1 MPGGDFSLPRLQTS
15 RSRYSH
21 AVYSINDARTLT
33 LGRAANCFHS
43 RCKVP
48 GPFPNQSINAT
59 IMIFTAPS
67 FVPSLPDPLPLQETI
82 GDFCLTERL
91 AKVCAQGSAEKQ
103 PVPFV
108 EAATDRSW
116 TTDAISTRVGQLSR
130 ALCSAWNITP
140 GQKWHKQVAIL
151 ASNCVRLPLLQ
162 ISPTDT

>member
-1 MPGGDFSLPRLQTS
+1 MPLLPATPSNESQPPQS
-15 RSRYSH
+15 RD
-21 AVYSINDARTLT
+21 YSINDAPTLA
-33 LGRAANCFHS
+33 LGQAANCFHS
-43 RCKVP
+43 VAKFSVLSQT
-48 GPFPNQSINAT
+48 NSINAT
-59 IMIFTAPS
+59 IMIFTAPP

-91 AKVCAQGSAEKQ
+91 AKVYVQGSAEKQ

-108 EAATDRSW
+108 EAAIDRSW

-151 ASNCVRLPLLQ
+151 ASNCVRLCFKTY
-162 ISPTDT
+162 PTDI